1 MPTPD
6 FVAGLRAKVGTDLL
20 PLVGTTAVVRN
31 TEGCI
36 LLGLRSDTRDW
47 ALPSGIL
54 EPFEEPA
61 HGLRRE
67 VLEECGVTV
76 EVLALAAVSTTDL
89 VTYPN
94 GDRSV
99 YLDLTFL
106 CRHLEGEAHV
116 ADDENLEVG
125 WFHLRAMP
133 TLRVSSQQ
141 RLERALA
148 FDGTT
153 WFAR

>member
-1 MPTPD
+1 MPIPE
-6 FVAGLRAKVGTDLL
+6 FVADLRAKVGTDLL
-20 PLVGTTAVVRN
+20 QLVGTTAVVRD
-31 TEGCI
+31 TEGRL

-61 HGLRRE
+61 QGLRRE
-67 VLEECGVTV
+67 VLEECGITI
-76 EVLALAAVSTTDL
+76 EVLGLAAVSTTDL

-99 YLDLTFL
+99 YLDLTFS
-106 CRHLEGEAHV
+106 CRHLGGEARV
-116 ADDENLEVG
+116 ADAENLEVG
-125 WFHLRAMP
+125 WFHLDALPPLRA
-133 TLRVSSQQ
+133 SSRF